1 MKKKVFTIFAALI
14 LAVSCCQIGFAS
26 APDDYD
32 DLIQPYNTS
41 SVTYVTTRTSAT
53 TANVSINVGFSQQ
66 VDQYSVV
73 VYLQK
78 LSNGSWVLDTTN
90 PDYVTYNNGFN
101 KRSFLFGKTY
111 SHLER
116 GVTYR
121 IKCVSKDY
129 IDNTSHIST
138 TYSDP
143 F

>member
-1 MKKKVFTIFAALI
+1 MKKKIFTIFAALI
-14 LAVSCCQIGFAS
+14 LVVSCCSVGFADV
-26 APDDYD
+26 PDYD

-41 SVTYVTTRTSAT
+41 SISFVTSRTSAT
-53 TANVSINVGFSQQ
+53 SADVSIYVHFSQQ

-90 PDYVTYNNGFN
+90 PDYVTYNNGFS
-101 KRSFLFGKTY
+101 KRYFLFGKTY

-129 IDNTSHIST
+129 IGSASHIAT
-138 TYSDP
+138 AYSDP